1 MLSLRCFIHYWVR
14 ILFWIPNLCPSWCLV
29 PQHIIVKVNEFPVFV
44 DAIVWYGV
52 HLDASIVL
60 HKSLMTK
67 VSFVLLKSSD
77 ILLIAETINW
87 LWNRDHTKILAF
99 KGHKIMGNIEDATCK
114 CPAWN
119 FIQITLSSHV
129 SNQKRPR
136 SILYGIQEPCARQK
150 GCLVLL
156 IWTFTGQWL
165 SRVIHFSS
173 HATFVFAY
181 VWFFLFPISLVLLQ

>member
-1 MLSLRCFIHYWVR
+1 M
-14 ILFWIPNLCPSWCLV
+14 
-29 PQHIIVKVNEFPVFV
+29 PQHIIVKLNEFPVFV
-44 DAIVWYGV
+44 DAIVWCCVY
-52 HLDASIVL
+52 LDASIVL

-77 ILLIAETINW
+77 ILLIAQTKNW
-87 LWNRDHTKILAF
+87 LWNRYHTKIPAF
-99 KGHKIMGNIEDATCK
+99 KGHKIMENIEDATCK

-119 FIQITLSSHV
+119 FIQIILSSHV
-129 SNQKRPR
+129 YYQKRPR

-150 GCLVLL
+150 GCPVLL
-156 IWTFTGQWL
+156 IWTFTSQWL

-173 HATFVFAY
+173 HATFVFAC